1 MEKHWILE
9 KFTDSTSLYGICP
22 QCGFWYC
29 MCDTINA
36 DNGKLKAVV
45 FNYCP
50 YCGEHLTLDEAA
62 PNCGMVWNEHTM
74 EEYRKE
80 FTKNEE
86 NRVEISDSGSSD

>member
-1 MEKHWILE
+1 MNWRLE
-9 KFTDSTSLYGICP
+9 KFTDSPSLYGICP
-22 QCGFWYC
+22 KCGFWYV
-29 MCDTINA
+29 MADTESVE
-36 DNGKLKAVV
+36 DGKMKAMV

-50 YCGEHLTLDEAA
+50 YCGEKLTLDSSKK
-62 PNCGMVWNEHTM
+62 NCGMVWNEHTM